1 MKQSKTIYLWE
12 YAPSPHLGNVLKGMV
27 KLGYRAQY
35 MVHSKTYAH
44 RQAEG
49 WMPPEFPGVEVH
61 QLGSV
66 AEVSEVIERSSN
78 EDIHVCVGL
87 RANDYMREV
96 NVALRT
102 ADRRFLLF
110 METISERNWLSLVKR
125 LLYRALFW
133 RNRRWLEGILATGA
147 STPDWVAA
155 RGQCRA
161 SIFDFC
167 YFLSPQKPKSAPLH
181 TKEVF
186 RLLFVGNLI
195 KRKRVHLIL
204 EALAEMPAHVVLDV
218 VGDGPL
224 RAKLEVFA
232 DAHLPGRVTFHGAR
246 PMPEITCFMREA
258 NCLVLPSDH
267 DGWGAVVSE
276 AMIVG
281 TPVVCSDRCG
291 ASVVVRASGRGHV
304 FETFTPGACTEALMA
319 QVTTGAS
326 DDAERAALADWA
338 TCLTEE
344 DGAAYLDAII
354 THLRHGDPR
363 PAPPW
368 KSSGSL
374 RNKQEITWHDQPAIG
389 LD

>member
-1 MKQSKTIYLWE
+1 
-12 YAPSPHLGNVLKGMV
+12 
-27 KLGYRAQY
+27 
-35 MVHSKTYAH
+35 
-44 RQAEG
+44 
-49 WMPPEFPGVEVH
+49 MPPAFPGVKIH
-61 QLGSV
+61 QLGSA
-66 AEVSEVIERSSN
+66 AEVREVIERSSN
-78 EDIHVCVGL
+78 EDVHICVGL
-87 RANDYMREV
+87 RGNEFVREV

-110 METISERNWLSLVKR
+110 METISERNWSSLLKR
-125 LLYRALFW
+125 PLYRVLFW
-133 RNRRWLEGILATGA
+133 RNRHWLEGILATGA
-147 STPDWVAA
+147 TTPDWVAA
-155 RGQCRA
+155 RGQQRT

-167 YFLSPQKPKSAPLH
+167 YFLSPQKPKIVPLH
-181 TKEVF
+181 DKEVF

-224 RAKLEVFA
+224 RAELEVFA

-246 PMPEITCFMREA
+246 PMPEITSFMRDA
-258 NCLVLPSDH
+258 DCLVLPSDH

-304 FETFTPGACTEALMA
+304 FETFTLGACTEALMA
-319 QVTTGAS
+319 QVTAGTP

-344 DGAAYLDAII
+344 AGAAYLDAII
-354 THLRHGDPR
+354 THLHHGDPR

-368 KSSGSL
+368 NSGGSL
-374 RNKQEITWHDQPAIG
+374 RNKRKITRHDQPAVG